1 MKSITDN
8 IKSIIIV
15 LLVIMLSVLSALRL
29 MKIQVVGD
37 KDITTPVKF
46 SETAVKYTRQ
56 VKATRGGIVDYSG
69 NTLITND
76 ARNDIILCKAL
87 FPTDLR
93 KGNDT
98 LLVLCKALKE
108 HGHPYKDSLPI
119 SADKPYVFTDN
130 KKSAEVIEKLSLNV
144 YATADNCIDKLIS
157 DYKID
162 DSYTDEEKRI
172 LAGLRYDMIVKDF
185 AYNIDLVLA
194 EGVDQQ
200 TVIDM
205 KELSN
210 FYPGVDAIE
219 SSERRI
225 VRGDILPHELGTVG
239 PIYAEEYAELK
250 NQGYALDDIVGKSGI
265 EAALESTLRGHN
277 GEEEITVDNGSV
289 VDVRT
294 IVETESGKTAR
305 LTVDGAYQLKLQK
318 ILDDFITNFPSIN
331 TNPKLKNVK
340 CGAIAVLDAK
350 TGAVKGFANAP
361 TYNLKDYTENY
372 DFFLTEEN
380 SPLLNRCT
388 NGLYRPGS
396 TFKTITATAGLNEGI
411 VDANTTFNCHK
422 YFKYHGGDFQ
432 CAGFH
437 GNVAIRR
444 AIEVSCNVYFYE
456 LADRLGI
463 DKITEYAKLY
473 GLGQHT
479 GLETGDAAGYL
490 CNPETFAEHGLV
502 WYIGYVLQAA
512 IGNQD
517 AGMTPLQM
525 AVVANTI
532 ANRGV
537 RYKPYIVDG
546 LYDYGSGKLVSQ
558 TEPTVA
564 QTIDIKNKDMYDL
577 IIGGMIDASHNNMP
591 PKYSLS
597 DLGFDVAIKTGTPQT
612 GKDLEEQNSF
622 FIGFAPADNPE
633 VAFAG
638 VIEGGEYSKYMIRD
652 IILAYQECYGL
663 NGKKP
668 TAKLPAEN
676 RKPLVKN
683 TTTTTTTSTTTTQPA
698 EEVPAIQIPDNN
710 NDNNNQQQVP
720 PEQQQPQQQIPEQQA
735 QQPEQQQQ
743 QVPPEQQQ
751 PQQQNPDQQA
761 QQPEQQQQQVPPEQ
775 QQSPEQPPGQQPEQQ
790 QQQVPPDQQQ
800 AQEQPQQNKPPAG
813 DPPVPE

>member
-8 IKSIIIV
+8 IKSIFIV
-15 LLVIMLSVLSALRL
+15 LLVIVMSLLSALRL

-37 KDITTPVKF
+37 KDISTPVRI
-46 SETAVKYTRQ
+46 SENAVKYTRQ

-87 FPTDLR
+87 FPSDLK
-93 KGNDT
+93 KGNET
-98 LLVLCKALKE
+98 LLEICKALKE
-108 HGHPYKDSLPI
+108 HGHEYKDSLPI
-119 SADKPYVFTDN
+119 SMDEPYVFTTKDN
-130 KKSAEVIEKLSLNV
+130 AEVIEKLSLNV
-144 YATADNCIDKLIS
+144 YATAENCIDKLIS
-157 DYKID
+157 DNKID
-162 DSYTDEEKRI
+162 ESYTPEEKRI
-172 LAGLRYDMIVKDF
+172 LAGIRYDMIVKDF

-250 NQGYALDDIVGKSGI
+250 DQGYALNDIVGKSGI
-265 EAALESTLRGHN
+265 ESALESTLRGHN
-277 GEEEITVDNGSV
+277 GEEEITVDKGSV

-294 IVETESGKTAR
+294 IVETESGKTIR

-318 ILDDFITNFPSIN
+318 ILDDFLDNFQSIN
-331 TNPKLKNVK
+331 TNPKLKDVK

-361 TYNLKDYTENY
+361 TYNLKDYIENY

-396 TFKTITATAGLNEGI
+396 TFKTVTATAGLNEGI
-411 VDANTTFNCHK
+411 VDENTTFNCHK
-422 YFKYHGGDFQ
+422 YFKYHGGDFE

-437 GNVAIRR
+437 GNIAIRR

-537 RYKPYIVDG
+537 RYKPYIVDS

-564 QTIDIKNKDMYDL
+564 QTIELKQENVYDL
-577 IIGGMIDASHNNMP
+577 IISGMIDASHNGLP
-591 PKYSLS
+591 AKYSLS

-622 FIGFAPADNPE
+622 FIGFAPADDPE
-633 VAFAG
+633 IAFAG

-663 NGKKP
+663 DGKKP
-668 TAKLPAEN
+668 TAKLPAEV
-676 RKPLVKN
+676 RKSLVKSSE
-683 TTTTTTTSTTTTQPA
+683 TTTTTSLTTTQPVNEA
-698 EEVPAIQIPDNN
+698 PAIQIPEN
-710 NDNNNQQQVP
+710 NDQAQQNVPAEQQQVP
-720 PEQQQPQQQIPEQQA
+720 EQPVQQQIPDQPQQIS
-735 QQPEQQQQ
+735 PEQQGQQ
-743 QVPPEQQQ
+743 QEQQQ
-751 PQQQNPDQQA
+751 L
-761 QQPEQQQQQVPPEQ
+761 
-775 QQSPEQPPGQQPEQQ
+775 
-790 QQQVPPDQQQ
+790 PPDQQQ
-800 AQEQPQQNKPPAG
+800 AQQQQNIPPAG
-813 DPPVPE
+813 DPPVPGDSPPE